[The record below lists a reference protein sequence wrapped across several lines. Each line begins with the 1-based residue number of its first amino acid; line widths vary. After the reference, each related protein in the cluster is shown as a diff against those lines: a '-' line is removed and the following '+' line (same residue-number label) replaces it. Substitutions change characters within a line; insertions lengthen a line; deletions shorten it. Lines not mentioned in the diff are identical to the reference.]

1 MNLIFRDA
9 VTYDELE
16 SFDKISQFKYHRNSP
31 LTAKDKEYSFKTFI
45 DDVNDVLEG
54 KYDSEDAVKYPHTHF
69 TALPFLYKEVK
80 DNQIKYPLYHTA
92 DLTSP
97 MQETGLCRRLILTQ
111 FFPDIP
117 MDRVEYLVKPGG
129 SLQELIENISNNDY
143 WNGKSI
149 DNAFILSCK
158 GTMFPRNTYVMG
170 VEFNETNQHVLGPW
184 LGKLYDRSDM
194 WYDMKRL
201 ILQSDGDYKALL
213 QRLVLDYA

>member
-1 MNLIFRDA
+1 MDLTFRDA
-9 VTYDELE
+9 LTYDELE

-31 LTAKDKEYSFKTFI
+31 LTERHKEHSFKTFI
-45 DDVNDVLEG
+45 DDVNDVFEG
-54 KYDSEDAVKYPHTHF
+54 KYDGEDPVRYPRTHF
-69 TALPFLYKEVK
+69 TTLPFLYKVIR
-80 DNQIKYPLYHTA
+80 DDQIKYPIYHTI
-92 DLTSP
+92 DPTSP
-97 MQETGLCRRLILTQ
+97 MQETGLSRTLVATQ
-111 FFPDIP
+111 FFPDVC

-129 SLQELIENISNNDY
+129 SLLELIEDISNNDY
-143 WNGKSI
+143 WNGKDI

-184 LGKLYDRSDM
+184 MGKVYQEEDM

-213 QRLVLDYA
+213 QKLVLDYA